1 MSAATAA
8 AFEARLENLHAL
20 LGWVEQAC
28 ASAGVGEAAAFP
40 LQLAV
45 EEVAANVIK
54 HGYGGS
60 ATGPIRLAFRADDRS
75 AVVVVE
81 DEAPAFDPA
90 DAPAPDLDADWA
102 ERRIGGLGWHLVYEL
117 MDEVRYEAL
126 PRRGNRIT
134 LIKRRDS
141 GAPS

>member
-1 MSAATAA
+1 MSAATGA
-8 AFEARLENLHAL
+8 AFDARLENLHAL

-28 ASAGVGEAAAFP
+28 ASAGVGEDTAVP
-40 LQLAV
+40 LRLAV

-54 HGYGGS
+54 HGYGASGP
-60 ATGPIRLAFRADDRS
+60 GPIRLTFRADDRN

-90 DAPAPDLDADWA
+90 EAPAPDLDADWA
-102 ERRIGGLGWHLVYEL
+102 ERRVGGLGWHLVYQL
-117 MDEVRYEAL
+117 VDDVHYEAL

-134 LIKRRDS
+134 LIKRREPGVS
-141 GAPS
+141 S